1 MPRWNGYM
9 ELVSDSRER
18 ASRYIH
24 TPAHLRYGFALL
36 VAPRSPEAHGCSQS
50 ILQGRD
56 TELAQ
61 SSSRVEHN
69 TLRSCEK
76 VQTLL
81 GKWNADKKKAPSYLA
96 PRQGRSGERQG
107 RAACVRQAAGHP
119 FRRPKTLFW
128 AAPDG
133 GLYGLEKSVELPA
146 RALCISNCT
155 SLLGKPKLCV
165 CEIFLSFSS
174 CPSALGSPQRTAGLC
189 GCCGC
194 CGCCVC
200 CECAWGR
207 SVRCEGV
214 GFARAHNLCRESI

>member
-1 MPRWNGYM
+1 M

-24 TPAHLRYGFALL
+24 TPAHLRYGFAPL
-36 VAPRSPEAHGCSQS
+36 VAPRSPEAHGCRQS

-81 GKWNADKKKAPSYLA
+81 GKWNTDKKKAPSFWLLDKA
-96 PRQGRSGERQG
+96 GPAKDMAGRPACAKQQATPLGGQRPSLLGGTG
-107 RAACVRQAAGHP
+107 RWAG
-119 FRRPKTLFW
+119 RI
-128 AAPDG
+128 G
-133 GLYGLEKSVELPA
+133 KSVELPA
-146 RALCISNCT
+146 RALCISNCI

-165 CEIFLSFSS
+165 GVRFSFLFRPVRLLSGRH
-174 CPSALGSPQRTAGLC
+174 SAPP
-189 GCCGC
+189 GCVGVV
-194 CGCCVC
+194 GVVGVVCVASARGG
-200 CECAWGR
+200 E
-207 SVRCEGV
+207 VRCEGV